1 MRHPYAPQP
10 DHDPVPLV
18 LGGRCTHSTSFA
30 THSAGKTLGLGMR
43 INQAHA
49 LQAFGGQMFWGQIL
63 QHQDV
68 HGSKQMKVEGHG
80 KSKLST

>member
-1 MRHPYAPQP
+1 
-10 DHDPVPLV
+10 
-18 LGGRCTHSTSFA
+18 
-30 THSAGKTLGLGMR
+30 MR